1 MVSKISQVT
10 QIDPRARTS
19 LSQRLP
25 EKLEEW
31 MAAFLSNVQQQRRS
45 GRYPAA
51 MISNMDETPVY
62 FDLIPN
68 KMIDRVGTKSCI
80 VRSTGSEKRHITV
93 VLTVTANG
101 CMLPP
106 MIIFKG
112 KRALKLNVP
121 EGVVVAVQEKAWM
134 TKK

>member
-1 MVSKISQVT
+1 
-10 QIDPRARTS
+10 
-19 LSQRLP
+19 
-25 EKLEEW
+25 

-51 MISNMDETPVY
+51 MIGNMDETPVY

-68 KMIDRVGTKSCI
+68 KTIDRVGTKSCI

-93 VLTVTANG
+93 VLTVRAIG

-134 TKK
+134 DQKLVEDYIRHIWMPYVEKTSEQLGLPDRKLY